1 MRDLRLAGFNA
12 SFTDGKQ
19 EDEMTVSENLS
30 VPYHQQDTDYYCGAA
45 CAQMVLDSLGAG
57 LLDQNQLYSDNH
69 SHSTTEAG
77 WYTAPDGLQWTMH
90 SLEPPAPSGPP
101 HYGSYD
107 FVLFALDTEDAI
119 SRKIVWTIH
128 HYQAAPIA
136 MVYGSNHWIVVR
148 GYTASAAPSNYDDTS
163 YSISSFDVNN
173 PWPPVPS
180 ASNAALAPPPPHTDG
195 TDGCGT
201 GGMRGLVNENISYTA
216 WKSTYMTGIPGGYWN
231 GKFVAVADPAPPPQQ
246 RGIPSRPLLEPLPY
260 SGQLVRGE
268 RATQRAEES
277 LKAYGL
283 VARENYGRVLER
295 ARFGEPVL
303 VQRLDLPDTFYYI
316 VPARVAGR
324 APLAVLIDAKNGLYL
339 QSSVDNSNEGSVFT
353 IRSRAEVAR
362 SIIGTVVELPD
373 RRGRIPVRDEAVCH
387 YPTLVW
393 RPCRE
398 SLSPL
403 YPFHLFTV
411 GSERIYVR
419 SDGAIFTAL
428 HYLERGI

>member
-1 MRDLRLAGFNA
+1 
-12 SFTDGKQ
+12 
-19 EDEMTVSENLS
+19 MTISEVLP

-57 LLDQNQLYSDNH
+57 LLDQNLLYTDNH
-69 SHSTTEAG
+69 SHSTIEPG

-90 SLEPPAPSGPP
+90 NLEPPAPAGPP

-107 FVLFALDTEDAI
+107 FVLFALDTEDLI
-119 SRKIVWTIH
+119 SRKIVWTLH
-128 HYQAAPIA
+128 HYKAAPIA
-136 MVYGSNHWIVVR
+136 MVYGSAHWIVVR
-148 GYTASAAPSNYDDTS
+148 GYTASAAPSNVNDVGYT
-163 YSISSFDVNN
+163 ISSFDVNN

-180 ASNAALAPPPPHTDG
+180 ADNPALAPPPPPHADG

-201 GGMRGLVNENISYTA
+201 GGDRGVVNENISYTM

-231 GKFVAVADPAPPPQQ
+231 GKFVAVADPSAPPHV

-260 SGQLVRGE
+260 TGQLL
-268 RATQRAEES
+268 RAEQAVRRAGES
-277 LKAYGL
+277 LDAYGL
-283 VARENYGRVLER
+283 SAREGYDRVLHS
-295 ARFGEPVL
+295 ATFGEPVL

-316 VPARVAGR
+316 VPARAAGR
-324 APLAVLIDAKNGLYL
+324 APLAVVVDAKNGLYL
-339 QSSVDNSNEGSVFT
+339 QSAVTGHSEGSVFAIGSRT
-353 IRSRAEVAR
+353 DVTRSV
-362 SIIGTVVELPD
+362 IGTVVELPD
-373 RRGRIPVRDEAVCH
+373 RRGRIPIREGAVCP

-403 YPFHLFTV
+403 YPFHMFTV
-411 GSERIYVR
+411 GDERLYVR

-428 HYLERGI
+428 HPGERGL